1 MSYRCGG
8 RVSGMELKRYFAA
21 VMVLLI
27 VVSVFSIVSVWAQGP
42 PELQRVVFVHYA
54 GKKPPKPPGEENG
67 YYKLISGGVRWKSFP
82 VPIEVNPTNPSD
94 LRTPAVLTAIGLAAE
109 EWDSGAYSRSLGEA
123 WYGVTPDLF
132 EDRIETTTKTYDDLA
147 WTSDKLD
154 EHNTLVW
161 GDYPTSGVI
170 AVTIMWYNSATKTM
184 VEFDMVFDTNYAW
197 SISGEAGKMD
207 LQNIATHELGHGAGL
222 SDLYSNAANKET
234 MYGYSDF
241 GDVSK
246 RDLYTGDIQ
255 GITRLY
261 G

>member
-8 RVSGMELKRYFAA
+8 RVFGMELKRYFAA

-27 VVSVFSIVSVWAQGP
+27 VVSVFSVVSVWAQGP

-54 GKKPPKPPGEENG
+54 GKKPPKPPGGENS
-67 YYKLISGGVRWKSFP
+67 YFKLIAGGVKWRSTAT
-82 VPIEVNPTNPSD
+82 IEVNPTNSD
-94 LRTPAVLTAIGLAAE
+94 LSSKSVLDAVTVSAE
-109 EWDSGAYSRSLGEA
+109 EWDDGQYSGWG
-123 WYGVTPDLF
+123 GVSPNLF
-132 EDRIETTTKTYDDLA
+132 QVNTKLSEKTYDDLA
-147 WTSDKLD
+147 WTSGKLD
-154 EHNTLVW
+154 GANTLVW
-161 GDYPTSGVI
+161 GNYPTSGVI
-170 AVTIMWYNSATKTM
+170 AVTIMWYNTATKTM
-184 VEFDMVFDTNYAW
+184 VEFDMVFDTDYAW

-222 SDLYSNAANKET
+222 SDLYSNAAYQET

-241 GDVSK
+241 GEVSK
-246 RDLYTGDIQ
+246 RDLYAGDIQ